1 MHSTEKYLTC
11 QHNPLQ
17 NLDRA
22 SYNMGNGQRGGDFVN
37 ENETAVTGIADL
49 LYDADVAYPSER

>member
-1 MHSTEKYLTC
+1 MHFTEKYLCC

-17 NLDRA
+17 ILYSA
-22 SYNMGNGQRGGDFVN
+22 SYNMGNGQRGGGFVN

-49 LYDADVAYPSER
+49 LYDADAAYPSER